1 MRESKRRSDYG
12 TVRATARDLD
22 LLRWIGDQ
30 FAVNTDQLKILM
42 NRWKRAHEPDW
53 QEASISDETVK
64 WLIKRWRKAG
74 WVESRKLLAREPA
87 WVWLSKDGL
96 TEMGLEYPVY
106 TPAVGRLNHIYHV
119 NMVRLYIEKKR
130 GDEVQWISERQIN
143 VERKKEG
150 KRHMVDG
157 EAVYQGT
164 VIGVEVE
171 QTQKSKRRLA
181 SIVRELQQDYE
192 AVWYF
197 VADPAMEAVRE
208 AISRIEGTDNQDK
221 WRNFIIYPLADAL
234 KQTAL

>member
-1 MRESKRRSDYG
+1 MRETKRRSDYG

-22 LLRWIGDQ
+22 LLRWVGDQ

-42 NRWKRAHEPDW
+42 NRWKRANEPDW
-53 QEASISDETVK
+53 LEESISDETVR
-64 WLIKRWRKAG
+64 WLIKRWRKAV

-87 WVWLSKDGL
+87 WVWLSKAGL
-96 TEMGLEYPVY
+96 TEMGLKYPDY
-106 TPAVGRLNHIYHV
+106 TPAVGRLRHIYHV
-119 NMVRLYIEKKR
+119 NMVRLYIEKRR

-197 VADPAMEAVRE
+197 VADPAMDAVRE
-208 AISRIEGTDNQDK
+208 AISRIEGTDNQGT
-221 WRNFIIYPLADAL
+221 WRSFIIYPLADAL
-234 KQTAL
+234 KQTDL